1 MGQVEA
7 LKRQGQRLTGRLADV
22 EQAAARA
29 IAAHDLGKA
38 FYGCAIYAEDRKRPA
53 ELAVL
58 HQTSVNTSADHQ
70 EFVAQ
75 NLNRRRISKS
85 GTSVG
90 QALEAGKSGLYP
102 SRMAAHDCLNI
113 IGQTPQSRFVLQLA
127 FDKGAAPALN
137 DPDHLIKIPG
147 LQLSVTESMAALL
160 RDYRDDLSDK
170 MDLEPPVQ
178 PNGVL
183 LFSDI
188 SGYKNI
194 IESDGQAFAYKM
206 TYQFLAS
213 VNMIA
218 DKYGGK
224 VIREEG
230 DGIWAGFSQL
240 DERAMQAAKEIEAAY
255 RDLRSADPSKAVQQ
269 SRMRTMIASGYME
282 PALEGDIF
290 NPSLRYNSLAFLS
303 ARVMSA
309 SAPRGRDVIAL
320 SPQAAR
326 ELGGFDHD
334 KLVARKVKSTY
345 TPQMFELSH

>member
-58 HQTSVNTSADHQ
+58 HETSVNTSADHQ
-70 EFVAQ
+70 EFVVQ
-75 NLNRRRISKS
+75 NLTRRRISKS

-90 QALEAGKSGLYP
+90 QALEEGKSGLYP
-102 SRMAAHDCLNI
+102 SRMADHDCLNI

-127 FDKGAAPALN
+127 FDKGAAIEIKNPENMLN
-137 DPDHLIKIPG
+137 IGG
-147 LQLSVTESMAALL
+147 LQLSVSESMATLL

-170 MDLEPPVQ
+170 MDLEPPTQ

-188 SGYKNI
+188 SGYKKI
-194 IESDGQAFAYKM
+194 IESDGQTLAYKM
-206 TYQFLAS
+206 TDRLLQDITA
-213 VNMIA
+213 IA
-218 DKYGGK
+218 QKYGGK

-230 DGIWAGFSQL
+230 DGIWSGFSQL
-240 DERAMQAAKEIEAAY
+240 DERALQAAKEIEVAFQNLRNGDLSAAV
-255 RDLRSADPSKAVQQ
+255 KQ
-269 SRMRTMIASGYME
+269 SHIRTMIASGYME

-303 ARVMSA
+303 ARVMSE

-320 SPQAAR
+320 SPQAGDI
-326 ELGGFDHD
+326 LGGFYSD
-334 KLVARKVKSTY
+334 KLIARKVKSTY
-345 TPQMFELSH
+345 TPQMLELTH